1 MEENLVTQFE
11 DYHSIAMPTWWPR
24 GGEMLHA
31 LLASRDATQD
41 VLAST
46 PQSSLR
52 TEPTLGLL
60 FQLAE
65 RAYEHVAAS
74 LVCFATKNAA
84 TAEVAARTAV
94 EISVTIRFI
103 LSGNR
108 NSLALSWL
116 RDFVTNDTRQ
126 IEKWERVVDSLPPD
140 EKQEHQTRIAW
151 RREVN
156 RRRHDHLAQAE
167 KEFASFGSV
176 DSQGSWPNIAD
187 RFAAIVEAIA
197 YRTTYARLSSQT
209 HADAEDTINYIV
221 FKSHGDETLLQRMS
235 EETVAFSEFLVAY
248 GIYFYLLALKHW
260 CEAFCLPVP
269 QILESSTNAV
279 VSQMT
284 ELQAAWGW

>member
-1 MEENLVTQFE
+1 
-11 DYHSIAMPTWWPR
+11 
-24 GGEMLHA
+24 MLHA

-41 VLAST
+41 VLASA
-46 PQSSLR
+46 PQSTLQ
-52 TEPTLGLL
+52 TEPTFGLL

-94 EISVTIRFI
+94 EISVNIRFI

-116 RDFVTNDTRQ
+116 RHFVAEDTKQ
-126 IEKWERVVDSLPPD
+126 IENWEKVVGSLPPD
-140 EKQEHQTRIAW
+140 EKQEHQTRIAR
-151 RREVN
+151 RRELN
-156 RRRHDHLAQAE
+156 RCRHDHLAQAE

-176 DSQGSWPNIAD
+176 DSVAPWPKQLRG
-187 RFAAIVEAIA
+187 RFEAIEQAIA
-197 YRTTYARLSSQT
+197 YHTVYARLCSQA
-209 HADAEDTINYIV
+209 HADAEDTINFIV
-221 FKSHGDETLLQRMS
+221 FKSNGDETLLQRMA

-269 QILESSTNAV
+269 QVLESSTIAV
-279 VSQMT
+279 VAQMR